1 MSLKSSV
8 AYINISYGYIQ
19 WEVMHWLK
27 QDLYLFP
34 SWQQV
39 ARQKKETDEQL
50 VNINCQIDLKNDQR
64 KLDEVKSMYEMSS
77 TVEVLSIYLPII
89 KTKVSPQEEKR
100 YFNTI
105 SDASVLLVKCNQTL
119 NRMLVIKP
127 SKLWNNLI
135 ILLGSQNHFLADG
148 SCQWKTL
155 ESWWTRMSAKSWHQ
169 NFHNFFFKYFTKNY

>member
-8 AYINISYGYIQ
+8 AYINISYGYLQ

-50 VNINCQIDLKNDQR
+50 VNIDCQIDLKNDQR

-105 SDASVLLVKCNQTL
+105 SDASVLLVICNQTL

-135 ILLGSQNHFLADG
+135 ILLGSQNHFLERWKLSMKNFGELMDTDE
-148 SCQWKTL
+148 CQKL
-155 ESWWTRMSAKSWHQ
+155 APKFSQ
-169 NFHNFFFKYFTKNY
+169 FFF

>member
-119 NRMLVIKP
+119 NRMLVI
-127 SKLWNNLI
+127 
-135 ILLGSQNHFLADG
+135 LLGSQNHFLADG